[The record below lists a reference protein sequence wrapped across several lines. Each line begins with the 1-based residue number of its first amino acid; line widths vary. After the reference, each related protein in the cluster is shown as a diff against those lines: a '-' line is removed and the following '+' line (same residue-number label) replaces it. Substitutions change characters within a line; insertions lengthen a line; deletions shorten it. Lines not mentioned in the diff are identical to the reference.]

1 MDCLARE
8 SASKALST
16 IRSVGPSIS
25 VDSEGLQ
32 IPSACDGQDGTREA
46 MPPVGFGKIAWRSA
60 TMSEPGSAVR
70 LESKPPRPEFCVH
83 GPPRQLERLPAF
95 VTGDLSSGPLS
106 GDVRVREDLVQPAQ
120 PVRSPTRLMSIAWAR
135 LRWPRYSKS
144 KRMPGLSCA
153 RNQPQPSYHW
163 SAIIKWAPAAWGMT
177 RRPPS

>member
-83 GPPRQLERLPAF
+83 GPPRQLERLLRLSLVTCPVALYPATSESEKISF
-95 VTGDLSSGPLS
+95 NQLNRFDLQR
-106 GDVRVREDLVQPAQ
+106 D
-120 PVRSPTRLMSIAWAR
+120 
-135 LRWPRYSKS
+135 
-144 KRMPGLSCA
+144 
-153 RNQPQPSYHW
+153 
-163 SAIIKWAPAAWGMT
+163 
-177 RRPPS
+177 